1 MRIKSFIASTVQEA
15 LASVRREMGDSS
27 IILETRNI
35 EEGDIKSRCGQTL
48 VEVVAAENVNAKV
61 EVEEKEDNE
70 DEDEGQG
77 QDQDKNQDHDEVQ
90 EQDINDDND
99 LQCENSNL
107 NSEPPSQQTSDSI
120 PAIQNFPVENL
131 RVLDQIGSEI
141 ENITLADRLQAEDVI
156 EMAGYRVDQSPV
168 KIIDKKS
175 CDFND
180 NWPVRSK
187 EIYKQLREQ
196 QVEKNHS
203 RILINEALCGLSK
216 DDYDRVDLQRI
227 MVKECIIKKVKY
239 NCINTKDECKTMVFM
254 GSAGSGKT
262 TTISKLATEMKK
274 GSNKDILFISIR
286 GNSVEKLKKT
296 AYLIGA
302 TVKTVTTQQ
311 ELREI
316 IETHGGGSHILIDT
330 PSINNFCD
338 NTLTIIEGYLDEIS
352 NLEIHLVVSAT
363 TRYVDIINIIKK
375 ATAFPIHRLL
385 FTKIDETNLYG
396 TLFSAAMETQI
407 PLSYI
412 TDGHDIP
419 DDISPVTAKM
429 VAEMVLQV

>member
-35 EEGDIKSRCGQTL
+35 EEGDIKSRCGQAL
-48 VEVVAAENVNAKV
+48 VEIVAAENVNAHKD
-61 EVEEKEDNE
+61 EDEEEKEEKEGN
-70 DEDEGQG
+70 DEDQGQG
-77 QDQDKNQDHDEVQ
+77 KDNNAAQ
-90 EQDINDDND
+90 EPELIEDND
-99 LQCENSNL
+99 LQCDNSNL
-107 NSEPPSQQTSDSI
+107 DSELPSQHVPDSV

-131 RVLDQIGSEI
+131 RLLDQVGSEI
-141 ENITLADRLQAEDVI
+141 ENITLADRLQSEDIV
-156 EMAGYRVDQSPV
+156 EMAGYRTDQSPV
-168 KIIDKKS
+168 TVIDNKRY
-175 CDFND
+175 DLND
-180 NWPVRSK
+180 KWPGKSK

-196 QVEKNHS
+196 QVEKSHC
-203 RILINEALCGLSK
+203 RILIKEALCGLSE
-216 DDYDRVDLQRI
+216 DDYERIDLQRI
-227 MVKECIIKKVKY
+227 MVKECITEKIKY
-239 NCINTKDECKTMVFM
+239 HCTNTHDEYKTMVFM

-262 TTISKLATEMKK
+262 TTISKLATETRK
-274 GSNKDILFISIR
+274 GSNKNILFISIR
-286 GNSVEKLKKT
+286 GSSVEKLKKT
-296 AYLIGA
+296 ADLIGA
-302 TVKTVTTQQ
+302 TVKTVTTQL
-311 ELREI
+311 ELKEI
-316 IETHGGGSHILIDT
+316 IETHGGGSHIFIDT

-338 NTLTIIEGYLDEIS
+338 NTLMIINGYLDEIP

-375 ATAFPIHRLL
+375 ATVFPIHRLL

-419 DDISPVTAKM
+419 DDISPITAKM
-429 VAEMVLQV
+429 VAEMVLRV